1 MQGAGLWQR
10 KGLALSGGRRSLM
23 GFNLI
28 YLFEQ
33 VPAFRELANELLDLD
48 LPPPKVAAEFGFD
61 DAQAAIRY
69 LQAGQ
74 ATGKVILTLNQE

>member
-1 MQGAGLWQR
+1 MTNDC
-10 KGLALSGGRRSLM
+10 RSLM

-33 VPAFRELANELLDLD
+33 TSAFRELANELLELK
-48 LPPPKVAAEFGFD
+48 LPPPRIAAEFGFD

-69 LQAGQ
+69 LQSGE
-74 ATGKVILTLNQE
+74 ATGKVVLTVGEE

>member
-1 MQGAGLWQR
+1 MVAV
-10 KGLALSGGRRSLM
+10 GRWSRISATIVYFRSLM

-33 VPAFRELANELLDLD
+33 VAAFKELANELLDLD
-48 LPPPKVAAEFGFD
+48 LPPPKIAAEFGFD

-69 LQAGQ
+69 LQSGE
-74 ATGKVILTLNQE
+74 ATGKVILTVDQD